1 MNPMRPKNALELTAA
16 DREHSTQFPMRLD
29 CPHLICSCST
39 QRMAPTLAD
48 SYVVLIF
55 GHFYTFVPLRPV
67 SEHLEDWPEII
78 LAKPSDMY
86 R

>member
-1 MNPMRPKNALELTAA
+1 
-16 DREHSTQFPMRLD
+16 
-29 CPHLICSCST
+29 
-39 QRMAPTLAD
+39 MAPTLAD